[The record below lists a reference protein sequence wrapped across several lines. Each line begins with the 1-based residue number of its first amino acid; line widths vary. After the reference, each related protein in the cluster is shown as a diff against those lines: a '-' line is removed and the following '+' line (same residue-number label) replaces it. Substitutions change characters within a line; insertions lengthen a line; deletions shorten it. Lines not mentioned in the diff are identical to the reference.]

1 MSFVV
6 LRRASKATW
15 ETIGPRLIELSEIEA
30 EGQAREFAHNHP
42 NQEYAVAEVRKIFG
56 MERQVVAREVGGC
69 RNARGYCA
77 ARSQSEARKLG
88 ALTADRNV
96 HFQSAAPTA
105 HNTLPLEVAAL
116 LL

>member
-56 MERQVVAREVGGC
+56 MERQVVAREVGGAEMPAAI
-69 RNARGYCA
+69 AR
-77 ARSQSEARKLG
+77 R
-88 ALTADRNV
+88 V
-96 HFQSAAPTA
+96 HNLKRA
-105 HNTLPLEVAAL
+105 N
-116 LL
+116 